1 MFISKVR
8 NQLEFWL
15 ITQIQQFGHEVV
27 PLGCDPWLHVHVDI
41 IFTIEPFT
49 SNLCVLVIYV
59 YTRW

>member
-15 ITQIQQFGHEVV
+15 ITHIQQFGHEVV

-49 SNLCVLVIYV
+49 SNCGC
-59 YTRW
+59 